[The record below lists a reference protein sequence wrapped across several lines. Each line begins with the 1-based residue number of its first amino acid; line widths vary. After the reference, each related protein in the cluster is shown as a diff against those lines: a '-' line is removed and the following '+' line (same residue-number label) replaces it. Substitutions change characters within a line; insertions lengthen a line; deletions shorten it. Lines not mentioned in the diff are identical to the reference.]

1 MQFQGSDWWN
11 LNIRSV
17 LRCPV
22 QDLRQAGYFLSVIST
37 DSLIF
42 FKKDL
47 GLKRMHNLLLG
58 VIFGCW
64 IWSWLAAN
72 FMQYLPAD
80 SQICFSCRVLKSCLK
95 RVMDYL
101 QWLLDMLDPEFVS
114 KISYSHLLSG
124 YCCQVT
130 SAGCKFLSRLKI
142 HTTGLNGAIW
152 TRGIGLLG
160 QKWVHFQTMCPNFGE
175 ITP

>member
-1 MQFQGSDWWN
+1 MPSSRLEAGRVYFKGHFNRFTNFFQQKF
-11 LNIRSV
+11 RA
-17 LRCPV
+17 
-22 QDLRQAGYFLSVIST
+22 Q
-37 DSLIF
+37 
-42 FKKDL
+42 KKQ
-47 GLKRMHNLLLG
+47 HNLLLG

-80 SQICFSCRVLKSCLK
+80 SQVSFSCRVLKSCLK
-95 RVMDYL
+95 RVMDNL

-114 KISYSHLLSG
+114 KISYSHLLSS

-130 SAGCKFLSRLKI
+130 SAGGKILSRLKI

-152 TRGIGLLG
+152 TRRIGLLG
-160 QKWVHFQTMCPNFGE
+160 QKWAPYNF
-175 ITP
+175 IAL